1 MCCPGSSTT
10 RSASATTWRCR
21 LVTSLATLGGALRA
35 ALENDRVVREAAYG
49 FGQDARTEADEVRHF
64 GRRLT
69 RRARWPSTVLPVRR
83 FLGVLGI
90 AAIAVVA
97 VAVAAGSS
105 DERRAEP
112 VRLGHVA
119 RSASTHV
126 VVIVM
131 ENKEE
136 VDVLG
141 RSDAPFLT
149 GLAHRYAY
157 VPRSYGI
164 RHPSLPN
171 YIALTSGA
179 THGITDDCEDCNV
192 RARNLVDQL
201 EARHISWKAYMQGM
215 PQRCFTGAS
224 GSSGAYRRKHNPFV
238 YYDDVRRDPARC
250 RKIVPMSELAADLR
264 RGRLPTF
271 AWITPDMCND
281 THDCDVKT
289 GDRFLAFVVPGL
301 LRALGP
307 RGFLVVTY
315 DEGRTA
321 AGCCGGEAKGGRIAT
336 VIAGP
341 RVRRGFRHAGAVDH
355 YGTLAT
361 VERALGLPLLGRAKN
376 PRSGRF
382 TDVFRSPPRIRGA
395 A

>member
-1 MCCPGSSTT
+1 
-10 RSASATTWRCR
+10 
-21 LVTSLATLGGALRA
+21 
-35 ALENDRVVREAAYG
+35 
-49 FGQDARTEADEVRHF
+49 
-64 GRRLT
+64 
-69 RRARWPSTVLPVRR
+69 VRR
-83 FLGVLGI
+83 YLIVLGI
-90 AAIAVVA
+90 AAIAVVGVA
-97 VAVAAGSS
+97 VVAAGSS
-105 DERRAEP
+105 DDPRPRP
-112 VRLGHVA
+112 VKLGHVA
-119 RSASTHV
+119 RSASSHV

-141 RSDAPFLT
+141 RPDAPFLT
-149 GLAHRYAY
+149 GLAHRYAS

-171 YIALTSGA
+171 YIALTSGS

-192 RARNLVDQL
+192 HAKNLVDQL
-201 EARHISWKAYMQGM
+201 ESRHVGWKAYMQGM
-215 PQRCFTGAS
+215 PRRCFTAPS
-224 GSSGAYRRKHNPFV
+224 GPAGAYRRKHNPFV
-238 YYDDVRRDPARC
+238 YYDDVRRNPERC
-250 RKIVPMSELAADLR
+250 RKIVPMSQLATDLKR
-264 RGRLPTF
+264 DRLPTF

-281 THDCDVKT
+281 THDCGVRT
-289 GDRFLAFVVPGL
+289 GDRFLSLVVPGL

-321 AGCCGGEAKGGRIAT
+321 AGCCGGEATGGKIAT

-361 VERALGLPLLGRAKN
+361 VERALGLPLLGAAKN

-382 TDVFRSPPRIRGA
+382 TDVFRRPPRIRA
-395 A
+395 AG